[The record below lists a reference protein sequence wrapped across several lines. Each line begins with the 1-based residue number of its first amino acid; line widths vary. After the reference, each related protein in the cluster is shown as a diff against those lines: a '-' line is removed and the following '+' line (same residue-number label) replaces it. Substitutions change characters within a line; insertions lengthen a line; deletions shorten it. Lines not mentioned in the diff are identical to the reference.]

1 MHGDKTRLRIS
12 LFFFSGLS
20 DPFVQLTLMPT
31 EAFAYETKVMKTGVK
46 NKNSNPFF
54 NDTFKL

>member
-1 MHGDKTRLRIS
+1 MGTKLGFGY
-12 LFFFSGLS
+12 LFFFFSGLS